1 MTSLSTGSVRWLG
14 MGDQAPSTKETPQWA
29 IENDTALSI
38 SPKLMVFEQ
47 AEKLLQNQAQYTS
60 DEPLNLVSIFGGA
73 RQGKSFLM
81 NMLGWGST
89 SGGDGELGE
98 PVPNQAAKGDAY
110 SKDEA
115 ALEVQ
120 AECSVSSPLPPDFDV
135 SAAPVFGVSNKQQ
148 PCTQGVDLSPVFLTL
163 KEFRSTLACDSRQ
176 SRGRENGSIVSVDNN
191 TDDAAVCYGSTE
203 NTTASHDDDDV
214 DETSDGGDCER
225 GDTSV
230 YIGLVDTEGQG
241 DRDVEHD
248 TLLVSPLVLLRYFL
262 YNTG

>member
-1 MTSLSTGSVRWLG
+1 
-14 MGDQAPSTKETPQWA
+14 MGDQAPSTKESPQWA

-47 AEKLLQNQAQYTS
+47 AEKLLQNQAQHTS

-89 SGGDGELGE
+89 SGEAGELGE

-120 AECSVSSPLPPDFDV
+120 AECEKLWDRGSVSSPLPPDFDV
-135 SAAPVFGVSNKQQ
+135 SAAPIFGVSNKQQ

-163 KEFRSTLACDSRQ
+163 KEFSSTLACDSRQ
-176 SRGRENGSIVSVDNN
+176 SRGRENGSVVSVDNN
-191 TDDAAVCYGSTE
+191 TDDAAVCSGSTE
-203 NTTASHDDDDV
+203 NTTASHDDDD
-214 DETSDGGDCER
+214 DETSDADDCAR